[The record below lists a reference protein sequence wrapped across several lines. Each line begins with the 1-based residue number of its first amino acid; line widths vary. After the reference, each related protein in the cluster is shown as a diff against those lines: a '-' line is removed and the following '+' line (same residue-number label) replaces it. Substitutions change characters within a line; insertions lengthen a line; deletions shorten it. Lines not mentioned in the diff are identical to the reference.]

1 MAAVIPFDEIKSRP
15 TAVCFPG
22 GEHGDPGV
30 SSFVTRTPP
39 GGGPSLHT
47 RDEIDTTWLEA

>member
-22 GEHGDPGV
+22 GEHGDPG
-30 SSFVTRTPP
+30 
-39 GGGPSLHT
+39 GGPSLHT